1 MHTQHHMETPDSYPN
16 IPLLDREFDTKSSE
30 LSAFIFSHSQIRDE
44 GFYSMDS
51 NKSPEI
57 SLS

>member
-1 MHTQHHMETPDSYPN
+1 METPDSYPN